1 MQYVNRCQSPI
12 GKILLAAD
20 DTGLTGLWF
29 EGQKYFGLYLDK
41 EHEERELPVFEQAK
55 QWLDVY
61 FSGREPDF
69 KVPLH
74 FIGTDFQ
81 KEVWEILYSIPYGQ
95 TTTYG
100 EIAKQLAAKRGL
112 KHMSAQAVGGAVSH
126 NEISILVPC
135 HRVVGTNGSLTGYAG
150 GIDKKIALL
159 EAGRRP
165 EGRILYPQTQYGT
178 VKETYEALKMHP
190 IFRIP
195 FPAGSCISVAPPGK
209 LP

>member
-1 MQYVNRCQSPI
+1 MVSTCHYDSPL
-12 GKILLAAD
+12 GGILLAAD
-20 DTGLTGLWF
+20 EIGLTGLWF

-159 EAGRRP
+159 KL
-165 EGRILYPQTQYGT
+165 EG
-178 VKETYEALKMHP
+178 ALKEEY
-190 IFRIP
+190 FIP
-195 FPAGSCISVAPPGK
+195 RHSTAP
-209 LP
+209 